1 MSLEESLCQLGT
13 INLPLGTH
21 QAHKLAV
28 EHQFADQPAKAG
40 LKRRHLRPI
49 HALSFGQ
56 PYGFILNFWQRYA
69 SHATAVP
76 EACVANKGHA
86 GVSVAKLS
94 FKGHDRLDADGIA
107 QLRVEVHAIAFPRN
121 AMGNAIGAES
131 LMPRPPAR

>member
-86 GVSVAKLS
+86 GVSVAKLC
-94 FKGHDRLDADGIA
+94 
-107 QLRVEVHAIAFPRN
+107 FPNGKIILQGTRSTGCRRCWLEHPGLILSRR
-121 AMGNAIGAES
+121 APFAS
-131 LMPRPPAR
+131 